1 MPITTLTIPL
11 RPETIPDKPSF
22 TMVRTAAPFDTNN
35 TRTCLFVKAKTSDGA
50 AGVDVFDVTDPPIV
64 VRNFRG
70 TLKAPFQNDIYL
82 YPLGAIDTGQYID
95 LPVIMMGH
103 ADKGIAAI
111 LREFGTPKI
120 LHINSLGSTVLHP
133 GIGHYGVDSLPSL
146 GFYVSDSTNVYFLR
160 AGLGK
165 LTEYARTTPPA
176 KILNHPSDNLEQAA
190 PSPATSRT
198 AVFLQQQRSPNFLF
212 DICNPQT
219 NSNELITN
227 PGYFTNSNVT
237 AVTLYRGGPPD
248 NDIRLALYTDTDN
261 FVENIILYYLDS
273 HVRTTGHLEYGSVT
287 SVDPVSAGQYIYF
300 VSRDRD
306 SIQIFSVT
314 RQQQRILI
322 PGAIVGQPCLGA
334 NGELIVTYDGRS
346 TLRPSGCLALATDG
360 TIKWTYEVTG
370 SWPVTAA
377 VFSQGWVGFF
387 GVTSDTKPFVN
398 LLTNPG

>member
-1 MPITTLTIPL
+1 
-11 RPETIPDKPSF
+11 
-22 TMVRTAAPFDTNN
+22 
-35 TRTCLFVKAKTSDGA
+35 
-50 AGVDVFDVTDPPIV
+50 
-64 VRNFRG
+64 
-70 TLKAPFQNDIYL
+70 
-82 YPLGAIDTGQYID
+82 
-95 LPVIMMGH
+95 MMGRS
-103 ADKGIAAI
+103 DKGIAAI

-198 AVFLQQQRSPNFLF
+198 AVFLQQQRIPNFLF

-227 PGYFTNSNVT
+227 PGRFTNSNVT
-237 AVTLYRGGPPD
+237 AVTLYSSGPPYD
-248 NDIRLALYTDTDN
+248 DIRLALYTDTDS
-261 FVENIILYYLDS
+261 FDNIILYYPSSSS
-273 HVRTTGHLEYGSVT
+273 HHGTTDHLEYQVDT

-300 VSRDRD
+300 TSVDRD
-306 SIQIFSVT
+306 SIQIFSAA

-322 PGAIVGQPCLGA
+322 PGVIVGQPCLGA

-346 TLRPSGCLALATDG
+346 SLRPSGCLALATDG
-360 TIKWTYEVTG
+360 TIKWTYEVPG